1 MEIAKTKT
9 QNNFRIHPQQFALY
23 LGIAGIIMM
32 FSALTSAYIVRQAAG
47 NWLEFRL
54 PNLFFTSTAFIILS
68 SMTLQYS
75 YISLKKGAFSMY
87 KLSLSM
93 TFILGLLFVVL
104 QYGAWLQLEEIGVYL
119 TGNPAGSF
127 VYALSGLHAFHVL
140 GGIGALVMALV
151 YAFNL
156 PSKVTEKRLLRLRMT
171 AHYWHFV
178 GVLWIYLLT
187 FFILQK

>member
-1 MEIAKTKT
+1 MEIAKARQ
-9 QNNFRIHPQQFALY
+9 QNNFKIHPQQFALY

-54 PNLFFTSTAFIILS
+54 PNLFYTSTAFIILS
-68 SMTLQYS
+68 SITIQYS
-75 YISLKKGAFSMY
+75 YNSLKNGAFGLY
-87 KLSLSM
+87 KLSLLV
-93 TFILGLLFVVL
+93 TFILGLLFVLL
-104 QYGAWLQLEEIGVYL
+104 QYGAWIQLEEIGVYL

-140 GGIGALVMALV
+140 GGIGALIMALV

-178 GVLWIYLLT
+178 GLLWIYLLT